1 MRWQDAVQ
9 RRRRRQ
15 PDQCHIQLARLY
27 LRDQHFTFLYPQ
39 LELHLRVRLLEG
51 GQHRHHVDVGERRN
65 LTDRQQPAYFTTD
78 GGHVGA
84 QVAQAGQHLARMH
97 QQRLTRGGRAYLARQ
112 ALEQRRAQFLLQVGN
127 LVAERGLHHVAA
139 LGGTGEVALLGQG
152 HGEFELLEIHATISI
167 PDDRD
172 DDDSFPSWLQ
182 QADTVHP
189 RFLEHRVSPTL
200 PPLHRWQVLLMSVA
214 TGVAVASNYYAQPLL
229 HTIAD
234 AFGMPFG
241 QVGMVVTAAQLS
253 YAAGLI
259 LLVPLG
265 DLFERRRLIV
275 VMSLLSAGG
284 LVISAC
290 APSLTWL
297 LVGTAVTGM
306 LSVVAQVLV
315 PFAATL
321 AAPHERGKAVGTVM
335 SGLLLGIL
343 LARTVAGLLSSLGD
357 WRLVYAI
364 AAGTLVLTAL
374 ALQRGLPRFHHSAG
388 LGYFALLRSIGVLF
402 VQEPVLRQRTLLGA
416 CSFAMFAIFWTPLA
430 FLLAQPPYE
439 YSDATIGLFG
449 LVGAA
454 GTLAAGLAGRM
465 SDRGQTGR
473 AACIALVLLLLSLA
487 AASGLSAHSL
497 LALLVGVVVLDLAAQ
512 LLHVG
517 NQNSIYA
524 LQPAA
529 HATGSMPAT

>member
-1 MRWQDAVQ
+1 M
-9 RRRRRQ
+9 
-15 PDQCHIQLARLY
+15 L
-27 LRDQHFTFLYPQ
+27 
-39 LELHLRVRLLEG
+39 
-51 GQHRHHVDVGERRN
+51 
-65 LTDRQQPAYFTTD
+65 
-78 GGHVGA
+78 
-84 QVAQAGQHLARMH
+84 
-97 QQRLTRGGRAYLARQ
+97 
-112 ALEQRRAQFLLQVGN
+112 
-127 LVAERGLHHVAA
+127 
-139 LGGTGEVALLGQG
+139 
-152 HGEFELLEIHATISI
+152 
-167 PDDRD
+167 
-172 DDDSFPSWLQ
+172 
-182 QADTVHP
+182 P
-189 RFLEHRVSPTL
+189 RFLEHRVSPSL

-234 AFGMPFG
+234 AFGVPFG

-290 APSLTWL
+290 APSLAWL
-297 LVGTAVTGM
+297 LVGTAITG
-306 LSVVAQVLV
+306 LFSVVAQVLV

-321 AAPHERGKAVGTVM
+321 AAPEHRGRVVGTLM

-430 FLLAQPPYE
+430 FLLAPTALRLQRCHHRPVRAGRCRRHAGCGPGRAHVRPRPNRACHCHRT
-439 YSDATIGLFG
+439 DAVAAVVAA
-449 LVGAA
+449 VGAV
-454 GTLAAGLAGRM
+454 GTLAAGAAGR
-465 SDRGQTGR
+465 RGGAGPGR
-473 AACIALVLLLLSLA
+473 AAA
-487 AASGLSAHSL
+487 ARE
-497 LALLVGVVVLDLAAQ
+497 
-512 LLHVG
+512 
-517 NQNSIYA
+517 
-524 LQPAA
+524 
-529 HATGSMPAT
+529 

>member
-1 MRWQDAVQ
+1 M
-9 RRRRRQ
+9 
-15 PDQCHIQLARLY
+15 
-27 LRDQHFTFLYPQ
+27 
-39 LELHLRVRLLEG
+39 
-51 GQHRHHVDVGERRN
+51 
-65 LTDRQQPAYFTTD
+65 
-78 GGHVGA
+78 
-84 QVAQAGQHLARMH
+84 
-97 QQRLTRGGRAYLARQ
+97 
-112 ALEQRRAQFLLQVGN
+112 
-127 LVAERGLHHVAA
+127 
-139 LGGTGEVALLGQG
+139 
-152 HGEFELLEIHATISI
+152 S
-167 PDDRD
+167 
-172 DDDSFPSWLQ
+172 PS
-182 QADTVHP
+182 
-189 RFLEHRVSPTL
+189 L

-234 AFGMPFG
+234 AFGVPFG
-241 QVGMVVTAAQLS
+241 QIGMVVTAAQLS
-253 YAAGLI
+253 YAVGLI

-275 VMSLLSAGG
+275 VMSLLSATG

-290 APSLTWL
+290 APSLAWL
-297 LVGTAVTGM
+297 LVGTAITG
-306 LSVVAQVLV
+306 LFSVVAQVLV

-321 AAPHERGKAVGTVM
+321 AAPEHRGRVVGTLM

-364 AAGTLVLTAL
+364 AAAVLVLTAL

-388 LGYFALLRSIGVLF
+388 LGYFALLRSIGTLF

-449 LVGAA
+449 LFGLVGAA

-473 AACIALVLLLLSLA
+473 ATAIALLMLLLSWLPL
-487 AASGLSAHSL
+487 GLSAHSL

-512 LLHVG
+512 LLHVS
-517 NQNSIYA
+517 NQNLIYA
-524 LQPAA
+524 LQPEARNRLNAGYMTGYFIGGSLGSLLSAQVYQHFGWAGVCVAGAA
-529 HATGSMPAT
+529 VAVLALLLWLPGAWRARQAAIAR

>member
-1 MRWQDAVQ
+1 M
-9 RRRRRQ
+9 
-15 PDQCHIQLARLY
+15 
-27 LRDQHFTFLYPQ
+27 
-39 LELHLRVRLLEG
+39 
-51 GQHRHHVDVGERRN
+51 
-65 LTDRQQPAYFTTD
+65 TTA
-78 GGHVGA
+78 GGHCA
-84 QVAQAGQHLARMH
+84 
-97 QQRLTRGGRAYLARQ
+97 
-112 ALEQRRAQFLLQVGN
+112 
-127 LVAERGLHHVAA
+127 
-139 LGGTGEVALLGQG
+139 
-152 HGEFELLEIHATISI
+152 
-167 PDDRD
+167 
-172 DDDSFPSWLQ
+172 
-182 QADTVHP
+182 P
-189 RFLEHRVSPTL
+189 RFLEHRVSPSL

-234 AFGMPFG
+234 AFGVPFG

-290 APSLTWL
+290 APSLAWL
-297 LVGTAVTGM
+297 LVGTAITG
-306 LSVVAQVLV
+306 LFSVVAQVLV

-321 AAPHERGKAVGTVM
+321 AAPEHRGRVVGTLM

-430 FLLAQPPYE
+430 FLLARPPYA

-473 AACIALVLLLLSLA
+473 ATAIALVLLLLSWLPL
-487 AASGLSAHSL
+487 GLSAHSL
-497 LALLVGVVVLDLAAQ
+497 LALLIGVVVLDLAAQ
-512 LLHVG
+512 LLHVS
-517 NQNSIYA
+517 NQNLIYA

-529 HATGSMPAT
+529 RNRLNAGYMTGYFIGGSLGSLLSAQVYQRYGWTGVCVAGAAVAVLALLLWLPGALRARQAASSN

>member
-1 MRWQDAVQ
+1 
-9 RRRRRQ
+9 
-15 PDQCHIQLARLY
+15 
-27 LRDQHFTFLYPQ
+27 
-39 LELHLRVRLLEG
+39 
-51 GQHRHHVDVGERRN
+51 
-65 LTDRQQPAYFTTD
+65 
-78 GGHVGA
+78 
-84 QVAQAGQHLARMH
+84 
-97 QQRLTRGGRAYLARQ
+97 
-112 ALEQRRAQFLLQVGN
+112 
-127 LVAERGLHHVAA
+127 
-139 LGGTGEVALLGQG
+139 
-152 HGEFELLEIHATISI
+152 
-167 PDDRD
+167 
-172 DDDSFPSWLQ
+172 
-182 QADTVHP
+182 
-189 RFLEHRVSPTL
+189 
-200 PPLHRWQVLLMSVA
+200 VLLMSVA

-234 AFGMPFG
+234 AFGVPFG

-297 LVGTAVTGM
+297 LVGTAITG
-306 LSVVAQVLV
+306 LFSVVAQVLV

-321 AAPHERGKAVGTVM
+321 AAPEHRGRVVGTLM

-357 WRLVYAI
+357 WRLVYVI
-364 AAGTLVLTAL
+364 AAATLVLTAL

-430 FLLAQPPYE
+430 FLLAQPPYA

-454 GTLAAGLAGRM
+454 GTLAAGRACHRHCTAAVAAVVATAGAVR
-465 SDRGQTGR
+465 T
-473 AACIALVLLLLSLA
+473 LA
-487 AASGLSAHSL
+487 AGIAGGRGGAGPGRT
-497 LALLVGVVVLDLAAQ
+497 AVARQ
-512 LLHVG
+512 
-517 NQNSIYA
+517 
-524 LQPAA
+524 
-529 HATGSMPAT
+529 